1 MTAEAYI
8 FDAIRTPRGKGK
20 KDGSLYEVQPAELL
34 SGLLGDLQRRNDL
47 DTTQVDDVMIG
58 CVAQVADQGANIAK
72 TSVQM
77 AGWDE
82 CVGGVTMN
90 RFCASGLEAVNSAA
104 MNVRSGWV
112 ELMVAGGV
120 ESMSRVPMMS
130 DGAAFALDPEI
141 SSAMQFVPQ
150 GISADLIATIG
161 GFTREDIDQFA
172 LTSQQRAAAARD
184 NGHFTSVMP
193 VMDRNG
199 LPILEEDEF
208 IRPETTM
215 EGLGQLNPSFQALGE
230 FGLDERALQR
240 YVSVEKIDHVH
251 TAGNSSGI
259 VDGAAAVL
267 IGTKEKGEAL
277 GLKPRARIVAGSVVA
292 TEPLIM
298 LIGPGPA
305 SKKALGIAGMTI
317 DDIDLI
323 ECNEAFAV
331 VPLRFAHDMG
341 LGDLEK
347 INVNGGAIAL
357 GHPLGATGAALVGTA
372 LDELER
378 RGLGTALVTLCVG
391 GGMGIAGIIERVN

>member
-161 GFTREDIDQFA
+161 GFTSEDVDQFA

>member
-20 KDGSLYEVQPAELL
+20 TDGSLYEVQPAELL

-47 DTTQVDDVMIG
+47 DTSQVDDVMMG

-82 CVGGVTMN
+82 SVGGVTMN

-161 GFTREDIDQFA
+161 GFTREDVDQFA

-184 NGHFTSVMP
+184 NGHFTSMMP

-240 YVSVEKIDHVH
+240 YVRVEKIDHIH

-277 GLKPRARIVAGSVVA
+277 GLKPRARMVAGSVVA

-341 LGDLEK
+341 LGDLDK
-347 INVNGGAIAL
+347 INVNGGSIAL

-378 RGLGTALVTLCVG
+378 RGLGTALITLCVG

>member
-47 DTTQVDDVMIG
+47 DTSQVDDVMMG
-58 CVAQVADQGANIAK
+58 CVAQVADQGENITK

-82 CVGGVTMN
+82 SVGGVTMN

-141 SSAMQFVPQ
+141 SAAMQFVPQ

-161 GFTREDIDQFA
+161 GFTREDVDQFA

-208 IRPETTM
+208 IRPETTL
-215 EGLGQLNPSFQALGE
+215 EGLGELNPSFLALGE

-267 IGTKEKGEAL
+267 IGTREKGEAL
-277 GLKPRARIVAGSVVA
+277 GLKPRARMVAGSVVA

-317 DDIDLI
+317 DDMDLI

-331 VPLRFAHDMG
+331 VPLRFARDMG
-341 LGDLEK
+341 LDDLDK
-347 INVNGGAIAL
+347 INVNGGSIAL

-378 RGLGTALVTLCVG
+378 CGLGTALITLCVG